1 VGTGIEVAVI
11 FAQIDDGEDFAPAA
25 FWKQPPADLL
35 RGQGKQQS
43 ELWPQSTNKIDGVLW
58 QQAMTAK
65 HLLLTL
71 WWSPTLC

>member
-43 ELWPQSTNKIDGVLW
+43 EL
-58 QQAMTAK
+58 
-65 HLLLTL
+65 
-71 WWSPTLC
+71 